1 MRRTPRLILVAL
13 AGHTPAVITESL
25 WVLEQR
31 QGQPVDEI
39 RVITTTSGARQLAAR
54 LWGPEGHFTRYC
66 QDYRVAPG
74 RIAFGPAQVYIIQ
87 DHQALDLDDIRTH
100 PDNTAAADQI
110 FARIREWTARPDEV
124 LHGSVAGGRKTMGIY
139 LTMAFMLCARPQDSL
154 SHVLV
159 NPEFELGVQDF
170 YYPPPQPRQYQRTGG
185 PPLSS
190 DAAGVELA
198 EVPFLRLRDLAGEHL
213 PLDQGFLAALEHAQ
227 ALCRCLTAPPELQVC
242 LHCGRVQ
249 LGELGWRLSKQ
260 QLAVYVLFLTDFNA
274 PTPQAG
280 LADLLARRAR
290 LAELEGQIDDLR
302 LGARE
307 SYAWDALNSLEDLQE
322 KLTPII
328 SKINRTLEAALGAN
342 EVSRRLA
349 IQRRPYGV
357 DVPRFAIL
365 LDHCP
370 HC

>member
-25 WVLEQR
+25 WALEQQR
-31 QGQPVDEI
+31 GHTVDEV
-39 RVITTTSGARQLAAR
+39 RVITTASGAQHLAAR
-54 LWGPEGHFTRYC
+54 LWGSEGHFTRYC
-66 QDYRVAPG
+66 QDYQVPPG
-74 RIAFGPAQVYIIQ
+74 RIAFGPAQVFILQ
-87 DHQALDLDDIRTH
+87 DDNFQDLDDIRTDR
-100 PDNTAAADQI
+100 DNTAAADQI
-110 FARIREWTARPDEV
+110 YTRIREWTSRPDEV

-139 LTMAFMLCARPQDSL
+139 LTMAFVLCARPQDSL

-159 NPEFELGVQDF
+159 NPEFELGVKDF
-170 YYPPPQPRQYQRTGG
+170 YYPPPQPCQYQQAAG
-185 PPLSS
+185 PLLSS
-190 DAAGVELA
+190 EEAGVELA

-213 PLDQGFLAALEHAQ
+213 PLEQGFLAALEHAQ
-227 ALCRCLTAPPELQVC
+227 AVCRCLTQTPALQVC
-242 LHCGRVQ
+242 LRCGHLQ

-260 QLAVYVLFLTDFNA
+260 QLAVYVLFLTEFNA
-274 PTPQAG
+274 PTPQAS
-280 LADLLARRAR
+280 LADLLVQRGR

-307 SYAWDALNSLEDLQE
+307 SYAWEALDSVEDLQE

-328 SKINRTLEAALGAN
+328 SKINRTLESTLGVN
-342 EVSRRLA
+342 EVSRGLA

-357 DVPRFAIL
+357 DVPRFTIL
-365 LDHCP
+365 KDPCP